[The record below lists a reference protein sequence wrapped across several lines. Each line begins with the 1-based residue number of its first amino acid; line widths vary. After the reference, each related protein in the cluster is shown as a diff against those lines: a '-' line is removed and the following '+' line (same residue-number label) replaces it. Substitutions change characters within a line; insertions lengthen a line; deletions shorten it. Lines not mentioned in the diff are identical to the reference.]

1 MSLTGHVRKR
11 TWTGPDG
18 KERHSWQYRIELG
31 VVDGERQRSV
41 QGGFR
46 TKTIALEA
54 LRKELEA
61 RESGTYA
68 KPTRVSFADFV
79 NEQWLPMVEAKR
91 RPTTHD
97 LYARVMRL
105 HVLPVLGA
113 VPLQDVRPVD
123 VEALYLA
130 LAKPSKDGKRK
141 ALGGRSLHNVATV
154 VHGALRQAHRWEFV
168 PRNAAA
174 GITPP
179 AGPEREEE
187 GEPDHWTA
195 AQVAAFLD
203 HVDAVFCSDRTITEK
218 RTRKRRGGEGT
229 TEYTYTRHLAA
240 DPMQRALWYL
250 LATTGMRRGEA
261 CGLRWSDLDEGEGLL
276 SVRRSRVVAGG
287 KTVESA
293 PKTRRGRRVIALDPA
308 TLEVLQDWHR
318 VQRRERL
325 RNRQAWEDAE
335 DHVFTHLVYFTKP
348 VRHGVPLAP
357 RWVSGAFQALLEG
370 SGLPPLHLHGLRH
383 SWATAALEAGEHLR
397 AVADHLGHAD
407 TAVTD
412 RTYTHTVRRVQ
423 DVTAL
428 RVAGLIA
435 SKRGGGGR

>member
-1 MSLTGHVRKR
+1 MSLTGFVRQR
-11 TWTGPDG
+11 RWETPDG
-18 KERHSWQYRIELG
+18 EERHSWEYVIELG
-31 VVDGERQRSV
+31 KVAGERQRPTR
-41 QGGFR
+41 GGFR
-46 TKTIALEA
+46 TKQAASTA

-61 RESGTYA
+61 RETGTYA
-68 KPTRVSFADFV
+68 KATRESFADYV
-79 NEQWLPMVEAKR
+79 NEKWLPMIEAKR

-97 LYARVMRL
+97 LYARMMRL

-130 LAKPSKDGKRK
+130 RAKTSKDGKRA
-141 ALGGRSLHNVATV
+141 ALGARSLHNVATV
-154 VHGALRQAHRWEFV
+154 VHGALRQAHRWELV

-179 AGPEREEE
+179 AGPERVDE
-187 GEPDHWTA
+187 GEPVHWTTE
-195 AQVAAFLD
+195 QVAAFLD
-203 HVDAVFCSDRTITEK
+203 HVDAACCVDRTIEEK
-218 RTRKRRGGEGT
+218 RTRKGRGGVGT
-229 TEYTYTRHLAA
+229 TQYTYRRHVAA
-240 DPMQRALWYL
+240 DPMQRALWYV

-261 CGLRWSDLDEGEGLL
+261 CGLHWSDLDEAEGLL
-276 SVRRSRVVAGG
+276 TVRRSRVSAGG

-293 PKTRRGRRVIALDPA
+293 PKTKRGRRRLALDPA
-308 TLEVLQDWHR
+308 TIEVLKDWHR
-318 VQRRERL
+318 AQRRERI
-325 RNRQAWEDAE
+325 RSRQVWEDGE
-335 DHVFTHLVYFTKP
+335 DHVFTHLVLFTRP
-348 VRHGVPLAP
+348 ARYGVPLAP
-357 RWVSGAFQALLEG
+357 RWVSGAFQAVLEG

-435 SKRGGGGR
+435 SKRGGGR